1 MVRGLTDIAIKH
13 LRAGQVRREI
23 PDRAARGLYLI
34 IEPSGFKSFAT
45 RCRING
51 KPAKISH
58 GNVPLSVAR
67 KLHADVLHEIKEGR
81 DPRVAKQ
88 QARTKRRAIEA
99 DTFAAIVERYFQIVC
114 GLKRDG
120 DKLTFNDNHRT
131 AGRRLADLERLVL
144 PILGNRPITLIKR
157 SEVVALLDKIQLDN
171 GPVMADRTLG
181 VMRSIF
187 NWHAARSD
195 DYRSPLV
202 KGMARTKVGERERRR
217 VLTDDEICKVWNTN
231 AEGPFPALIKFLLL
245 TGARRDEAARM
256 TWSEIKSGDWRL
268 PATRN
273 KTKLDLIRP
282 LSAATLAVIESQR
295 RDDDSRYVFTTNGK
309 TPFSVFS
316 RFKINFDSVT
326 GTSGWTLHDLRRTAR
341 SLMSRAGVN
350 DHHAERC
357 LGHVIGGVKGV
368 YDRHHYQPE
377 MKHAYEALATLIERI
392 VNPPKGNVTSLRK
405 KKPA

>member
-181 VMRSIF
+181 SCGAYSIGTQRGQTTTAAHSSRVWRGPKSVRGNVGAFSPTMRF
-187 NWHAARSD
+187 ARSGIRMPKD
-195 DYRSPLV
+195 RS
-202 KGMARTKVGERERRR
+202 RR
-217 VLTDDEICKVWNTN
+217 
-231 AEGPFPALIKFLLL
+231 
-245 TGARRDEAARM
+245 
-256 TWSEIKSGDWRL
+256 
-268 PATRN
+268 
-273 KTKLDLIRP
+273 
-282 LSAATLAVIESQR
+282 LSS
-295 RDDDSRYVFTTNGK
+295 F
-309 TPFSVFS
+309 
-316 RFKINFDSVT
+316 
-326 GTSGWTLHDLRRTAR
+326 
-341 SLMSRAGVN
+341 
-350 DHHAERC
+350 C
-357 LGHVIGGVKGV
+357 C
-368 YDRHHYQPE
+368 
-377 MKHAYEALATLIERI
+377 
-392 VNPPKGNVTSLRK
+392 
-405 KKPA
+405 